1 MYDRIK
7 DLVVMYD
14 YKVFFVILKHIFRKY
29 KYMLTYVMRICNT
42 IIATIILHKREEK

>member
-14 YKVFFVILKHIFRKY
+14 YKAFFVILKY
-29 KYMLTYVMRICNT
+29 YMSTYI
-42 IIATIILHKREEK
+42 

>member
-14 YKVFFVILKHIFRKY
+14 YKAFFVILKY
-29 KYMLTYVMRICNT
+29 YMSKYMLTYVMRICNT

>member
-14 YKVFFVILKHIFRKY
+14 YKVFFVILKY
-29 KYMLTYVMRICNT
+29 YMSTYI
-42 IIATIILHKREEK
+42 